1 MFITKV
7 IIHNYLREKQK
18 LNKCSSMNP
27 LLLLLLLLNKQAQT
41 QISWFYYLFND
52 CKRRQS
58 KYRWN
63 AHSLSRST
71 ILQLF
76 NRAHIVIRYFFPC
89 FFFNRKKKSL
99 VNKSFK
105 ASLLQQR
112 SVVRVR
118 NYISTVV
125 SSILKHLDF
134 ASI

>member
-7 IIHNYLREKQK
+7 IIHNYLRKKQK

-71 ILQLF
+71 VLQLF

-89 FFFNRKKKSL
+89 FFFNRKKNL
-99 VNKSFK
+99 H
-105 ASLLQQR
+105 
-112 SVVRVR
+112 
-118 NYISTVV
+118 
-125 SSILKHLDF
+125 SSIKVLKRACYNKDQSCAF
-134 ASI
+134 EITFRQWSRRY